1 MHAFVHESGSELQ
14 ATSFTRAT
22 INSSTADTNLEKQLI
37 DTNGLVYEGK
47 YKGSSRLNEH
57 FPLRLSHSFP
67 MLTST
72 KNNDLLNGGKADN
85 LEWDNGNERYF
96 YKYLTSMIPYKH
108 EILYVHSTQIIFQTW
123 TNPLSLHLFTTH
135 NIVSNSQ
142 STMIWISWLLATKKT
157 IRNITQP

>member
-1 MHAFVHESGSELQ
+1 MKSISNSVLRHILFYLGARFSPNRSPSMMHAYVHESGSELQ

-47 YKGSSRLNEH
+47 YKSSSQLNEH
-57 FPLRLSHSFP
+57 FSIRLSHSFP

-72 KNNDLLNGGKADN
+72 KINDLLNGGKADN

-96 YKYLTSMIPYKH
+96 YKY
-108 EILYVHSTQIIFQTW
+108 QT
-123 TNPLSLHLFTTH
+123 
-135 NIVSNSQ
+135 
-142 STMIWISWLLATKKT
+142 
-157 IRNITQP
+157 